1 MDKFP
6 ITKNGFEK
14 IQIDLKHLKHVE
26 RPAITALIASAREL
40 GDLSENAEYHAAR
53 EKQSFI
59 EWRIKDLDDKI
70 ARSEIIDIEK
80 LSGDR
85 VKFGATVKVINIEN
99 DEESTYIIAGEYE
112 SDISKGRISI
122 NSPIARGLIGK
133 AIGDLIEVSTPGG
146 KKSFE
151 IVSVEYKNFDI

>member
-14 IQIDLKHLKHVE
+14 IQIDLKYLKHVE
-26 RPAITALIASAREL
+26 RPAITALIATAREL

>member
-80 LSGDR
+80 LSGDH

>member
-14 IQIDLKHLKHVE
+14 IQIDLKYLKHVE
-26 RPAITALIASAREL
+26 RPAITALIATAREL

-85 VKFGATVKVINIEN
+85 VKFGATVKVINI
-99 DEESTYIIAGEYE
+99 
-112 SDISKGRISI
+112 
-122 NSPIARGLIGK
+122 
-133 AIGDLIEVSTPGG
+133 
-146 KKSFE
+146 
-151 IVSVEYKNFDI
+151 